1 MTDEQLQRAVAEAAR
16 GVLVLMPDFDELMGD
31 AQR

>member
-1 MTDEQLQRAVAEAAR
+1 MTDEQLHRAVAEAAR
-16 GVLVLMPDFDELMGD
+16 GVLVLMPDFDELTGD